1 MTKRFVDKSYTF
13 EKQRQEINLIAEDLD
28 DLDTSFEQRVN
39 ETIDSTDLLADK
51 ISDISAPSVSTDP
64 GETGQIKFDSEYIYI
79 CVATNTWKRSPISS
93 WS

>member
-51 ISDISAPSVSTDP
+51 ISDISAPSVSIDP

-93 WS
+93 WP